1 MSGLLMKD
9 LELLKVNI
17 KTYFIVFAVGIIY
30 LFVQTDGSIF
40 FISYMIFVSL
50 SVTVG
55 TISYDGYHHGMNFL
69 MTLPVTRKQYVWSKY
84 LLGFCFAAVTGMA
97 ALLIGILK
105 VQVTGNQEMQ
115 DLLISAGVSMIL
127 AGMILCGT
135 IPLRLKYEAEKSR
148 IIMVA
153 ATAALFLLVA
163 VCREG
168 YNIYKKGFV
177 RGFEFLERIS
187 GWQTAC
193 LMIVLLMICTAV
205 SVKVS
210 ERIMERKE
218 F

>member
-55 TISYDGYHHGMNFL
+55 TISYDSYHHGMNFL
-69 MTLPVTRKQYVWSKY
+69 MTLPFTRKEYVISKY
-84 LLGFCFAAVTGMA
+84 LTAA
-97 ALLIGILK
+97 GILSMIPGLLK
-105 VQVTGNQEMQ
+105 AQSVSTRKEF
-115 DLLISAGVSMIL
+115 LISTGAVMICAGIFLAIL
-127 AGMILCGT
+127 LPM
-135 IPLRLKYEAEKSR
+135 RLKYEIEKSR
-148 IIMVA
+148 ILMVA
-153 ATAALFLLVA
+153 LIAVIFLLA
-163 VCREG
+163 AG
-168 YNIYKKGFV
+168 GKKA
-177 RGFEFLERIS
+177 LELCKGS
-187 GWQTAC
+187 ATLHLLNTFAGWQIAAA
-193 LMIVLLMICTAV
+193 MIVVMVVCMAV

-210 ERIMERKE
+210 EGIMEWKE

>member
-1 MSGLLMKD
+1 MRGLLMKD

-17 KTYFIVFAVGIIY
+17 KTYLVVFLVGIFY

-69 MTLPVTRKQYVWSKY
+69 MTLPFTRKEYVISKY
-84 LLGFCFAAVTGMA
+84 LTA
-97 ALLIGILK
+97 
-105 VQVTGNQEMQ
+105 
-115 DLLISAGVSMIL
+115 AGVTLAAGIISMIPGLLKAQSVNTRKEFLMSTGAVMICAGIFL
-127 AGMILCGT
+127 AILL
-135 IPLRLKYEAEKSR
+135 PMRLKYEIEKSR
-148 IIMVA
+148 ILMVA
-153 ATAALFLLVA
+153 LVA
-163 VCREG
+163 VIFLIAAGGKKALEL
-168 YNIYKKGFV
+168 YKENADFQ
-177 RGFEFLERIS
+177 FLNTFA
-187 GWQTAC
+187 GWQIAIA
-193 LMIVLLMICTAV
+193 MIVVMVVCVAV

>member
-115 DLLISAGVSMIL
+115 
-127 AGMILCGT
+127 
-135 IPLRLKYEAEKSR
+135 E
-148 IIMVA
+148 
-153 ATAALFLLVA
+153 
-163 VCREG
+163 
-168 YNIYKKGFV
+168 
-177 RGFEFLERIS
+177 
-187 GWQTAC
+187 
-193 LMIVLLMICTAV
+193 
-205 SVKVS
+205 
-210 ERIMERKE
+210 
-218 F
+218 

>member
-50 SVTVG
+50 GVTVG

-153 ATAALFLLVA
+153 AAAALFLLVA

>member
-135 IPLRLKYEAEKSR
+135 IPLRLKYEAE
-148 IIMVA
+148 
-153 ATAALFLLVA
+153 
-163 VCREG
+163 
-168 YNIYKKGFV
+168 
-177 RGFEFLERIS
+177 
-187 GWQTAC
+187 
-193 LMIVLLMICTAV
+193 
-205 SVKVS
+205 
-210 ERIMERKE
+210 
-218 F
+218 

>member
-55 TISYDGYHHGMNFL
+55 TISYDSYHHGMNFL
-69 MTLPVTRKQYVWSKY
+69 MTLPFTRKEYVISKY
-84 LLGFCFAAVTGMA
+84 LTAA
-97 ALLIGILK
+97 GILSMIPGLLK
-105 VQVTGNQEMQ
+105 AQSVSTRKEF
-115 DLLISAGVSMIL
+115 LISTGAVMICAGIFLAIL
-127 AGMILCGT
+127 LPM
-135 IPLRLKYEAEKSR
+135 RLKYEIEKSR
-148 IIMVA
+148 ILMVA
-153 ATAALFLLVA
+153 LIAVIFLLA
-163 VCREG
+163 AG
-168 YNIYKKGFV
+168 GKKA
-177 RGFEFLERIS
+177 LELCKGS
-187 GWQTAC
+187 ATLHLLNTFAGWQIAAA
-193 LMIVLLMICTAV
+193 MIVVMVVCVAV

>member
-97 ALLIGILK
+97 ALLFGILK

-153 ATAALFLLVA
+153 AAAALFLLVA

>member
-17 KTYFIVFAVGIIY
+17 KTYFLVFMIGIIY

-40 FISYMIFVSL
+40 FVGYITFVSL

-69 MTLPVTRKQYVWSKY
+69 MTLPFTRKEYVRSKY
-84 LLGFCFAAVTGMA
+84 LTAAGITVAAAIVSIIPGF
-97 ALLIGILK
+97 LK
-105 VQVTGNQEMQ
+105 AQHVSTQKEYLV
-115 DLLISAGVSMIL
+115 SAGVILIL
-127 AGMILCGT
+127 AGILLSVML
-135 IPLRLKYEAEKSR
+135 PLRLKYEIEKSR
-148 IIMVA
+148 ILMVA
-153 ATAALFLLVA
+153 LIAVIFLIAAGGKKALELYKGNADFQLLNVFA
-163 VCREG
+163 
-168 YNIYKKGFV
+168 
-177 RGFEFLERIS
+177 
-187 GWQTAC
+187 GWQIAIAI
-193 LMIVLLMICTAV
+193 IVAMVICMAV

>member
-153 ATAALFLLVA
+153 AAAALFLLVA

-177 RGFEFLERIS
+177 RDFEFLERIS